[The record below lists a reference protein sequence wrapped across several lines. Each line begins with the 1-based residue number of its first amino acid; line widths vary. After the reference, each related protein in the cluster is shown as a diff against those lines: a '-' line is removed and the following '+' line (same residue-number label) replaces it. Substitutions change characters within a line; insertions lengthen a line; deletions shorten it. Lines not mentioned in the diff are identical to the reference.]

1 MLHTTRQRHIGL
13 AGVLII
19 FVMLVISFPT
29 LAGASAN
36 DMVKDQL
43 LNLAQ
48 RKINGEYNALI
59 TGNTSELTKTTPEI
73 SGLAA
78 ERKSS
83 VAVLQ
88 LRRHNMLADHGQR
101 YTKSASKLFIE
112 KAEINTTNAT
122 ITANEDVTLTLVDQ
136 HSSEPVFT
144 KEMKNHV
151 LHFTQQGGK
160 WKLVEDD
167 VLDGF
172 VPVIPDVDEERI
184 TKQPLSLDTTIK
196 MLKQKTS
203 STDGTAVAAVTAG
216 TFNRA
221 AAVNYAR
228 SYWNN
233 YNTGYRTYSNDC
245 TNFTS
250 QALNWAGWQH
260 IGGWFDDAHYW
271 WYSPSAVLSW
281 GGRAEARSW
290 VNVHSFYYFAR
301 YANRV
306 TDAQYLAQFDLGDNF
321 HFDFSPPDG
330 ILDHNAIV
338 TKNNGGG
345 NIFLTYHS
353 VNTLD
358 ISIWDVIARTPGANY
373 YGSLM
378 KTSY

>member
-1 MLHTTRQRHIGL
+1 MLVFFG
-13 AGVLII
+13 A
-19 FVMLVISFPT
+19 LVISFPT

-36 DMVKDQL
+36 DALKDQL
-43 LNLAQ
+43 LKQAQ
-48 RKINGEYNALI
+48 RKLDVEYSALT
-59 TGNTSELTKTTPEI
+59 TGDTSELTKSTPEI
-73 SGLAA
+73 SGFAA
-78 ERKSS
+78 ERKSTIA
-83 VAVLQ
+83 AVQ
-88 LRRHNMLADHGQR
+88 LKRHKMLADHGQR
-101 YTKSASKLFIE
+101 YTKFASKLFIE
-112 KAEINTTNAT
+112 KAEITNTNAT
-122 ITANEDVTLTLVDQ
+122 LTANEDVTLTLVDQ
-136 HSSEPVFT
+136 HSSEPVLT

-151 LHFTQQGGK
+151 IRFVQEGGK
-160 WKLVEDD
+160 WRLTEDD

-172 VPVIPDVDEERI
+172 VPVIPDVGEERI
-184 TKQPLSLDTTIK
+184 TKQPLSLDTTSK
-196 MLKQKTS
+196 GPKQKGS
-203 STDGTAVAAVTAG
+203 STDNTAVAAATSG

-228 SYWNN
+228 SYWNS

-260 IGGWFDDAHYW
+260 VGGWYDDAHYW

-281 GGRAEARSW
+281 GGRTEARSW
-290 VNVHSFYYFAR
+290 VNVHYFYYFAR